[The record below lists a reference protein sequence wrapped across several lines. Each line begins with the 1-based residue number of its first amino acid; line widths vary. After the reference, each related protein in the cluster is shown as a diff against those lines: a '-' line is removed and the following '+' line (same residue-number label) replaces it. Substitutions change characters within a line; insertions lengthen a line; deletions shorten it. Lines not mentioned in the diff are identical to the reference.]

1 MLDLTSSLFLGL
13 HHAAGGPGGWPSLT
27 TGRAAA
33 LDEPAAARRVAARVA
48 ARLGAPAGVV
58 HRSALHAL
66 VDVVDV
72 LAPSAVLVDVAA
84 YPLVRL
90 AAGATAPVVRTFGHH
105 DVDDVARLLAG
116 EPAGRGTGR
125 GARTGRRPVVVTDG
139 WCAACNRPAPLAALE
154 RVVRAA
160 GGTLVVDDTQ
170 AFGVLGPGGS
180 GTWRWAGGRPVGAVQ
195 VVSLAKGLGAPLTV
209 TTGPRD
215 VVARLAVH
223 GTRWH
228 ASPPTAA
235 DLRAADRATDPAS
248 GPALARR
255 RRRLWWL
262 VRALRAGLRRRG
274 LAVVG
279 RPFPVVHVRVPDP
292 AQVARALRGR
302 GVRALVLAPACLP
315 EPVLTFV
322 VTAEHAPADV
332 EHALAAVRDA
342 VRGTERVPPATG
354 VPR

>member
-13 HHAAGGPGGWPSLT
+13 HHPAGGPGGWASLT

-58 HRSALHAL
+58 HRSVLHAL
-66 VDVVDV
+66 VDVVDL
-72 LAPSAVLVDVAA
+72 LAPSVVLVDAAA

-105 DVDDVARLLAG
+105 DVDDVVRLLAG
-116 EPAGRGTGR
+116 ERAGRGW
-125 GARTGRRPVVVTDG
+125 GARSGRPVVVTDG

-235 DLRAADRATDPAS
+235 DLRAADRATDPAG

-262 VRALRAGLRRRG
+262 VRALRAGLRRWG

-279 RPFPVVHVRVPDP
+279 RPFPVVHACVPDP
-292 AQVARALRGR
+292 ARAARVLRGR
-302 GVRALVLAPACLP
+302 GVRTLVLAPACLP
-315 EPVLTFV
+315 QPVLTFV

-332 EHALAAVRDA
+332 EHVLAAL
-342 VRGTERVPPATG
+342 RGA
-354 VPR
+354 VPRTGHAPTAVAR

>member
-13 HHAAGGPGGWPSLT
+13 HHPSGRPGGWASLT

-33 LDEPAAARRVAARVA
+33 LGEPAVARRVAARVA

-72 LAPSAVLVDVAA
+72 LAPSAVLVDAGA

-90 AAGATAPVVRTFGHH
+90 AAGAGAPVVRTFGHH
-105 DVDDVARLLAG
+105 DVGDLRRVLAG
-116 EPAGRGTGR
+116 AG
-125 GARTGRRPVVVTDG
+125 ARPVVVTDG
-139 WCAACNRPAPLAALE
+139 WCAACNRPAPLTALE
-154 RVVRAA
+154 RVTRAA

-170 AFGVLGPGGS
+170 AFGVLGPGGA
-180 GTWRWAGGRPVGAVQ
+180 GTWRWSGGRPAGAVQ

-209 TTGPRD
+209 TAGPPG
-215 VVARLAVH
+215 VVARLAEH

-235 DLRAADRATDPAS
+235 DLRAADAATDPGARA
-248 GPALARR
+248 GLARR
-255 RRRLWWL
+255 RGRLWWL
-262 VRALRAGLRRRG
+262 VRALRTGLRRLG

-279 RPFPVVHVRVPDP
+279 LPFPVIHAHRPGLDPTRAARV
-292 AQVARALRGR
+292 LRGR

-315 EPVLTFV
+315 GPVLTFV
-322 VTAEHAPADV
+322 VTADHAPADV
-332 EHALAAVRDA
+332 EQVLAGVRA
-342 VRGTERVPPATG
+342 AIAG

>member
-13 HHAAGGPGGWPSLT
+13 HHPAGDRAGWTSLT

-33 LDEPAAARRVAARVA
+33 LDEPVAARRVAARVA
-48 ARLGAPAGVV
+48 ARLGAPAGIV

-72 LAPSAVLVDVAA
+72 LAPSAVLVDAGA

-90 AAGATAPVVRTFGHH
+90 AAGATAPVVRAFGHH

-116 EPAGRGTGR
+116 EGAGHGR

-235 DLRAADRATDPAS
+235 DLRAADRATDPAG
-248 GPALARR
+248 GPVLARR

-262 VRALRAGLRRRG
+262 VRALRAGLRRLG

-279 RPFPVVHVRVPDP
+279 RPFPVVHARVPDP
-292 AQVARALRGR
+292 ARVARVLRGR

-315 EPVLTFV
+315 GPVLTFV

-332 EHALAAVRDA
+332 EHVLAALRGA
-342 VRGTERVPPATG
+342 VPGTGLPTVPTA

>member
-1 MLDLTSSLFLGL
+1 MLDLTSSLFLGV
-13 HHAAGGPGGWPSLT
+13 HHPAGRSGGWSSLT

-33 LDEPAAARRVAARVA
+33 LGEPAVARRVAARVA

-72 LAPSAVLVDVAA
+72 LAPSAVIVDAGA

-90 AAGATAPVVRTFGHH
+90 AAGASAPVVRTFAHH
-105 DVDDVARLLAG
+105 DVDDLVRALAG
-116 EPAGRGTGR
+116 AGP
-125 GARTGRRPVVVTDG
+125 RPVVVTDG
-139 WCAACNRPAPLAALE
+139 WCAACNRPAPLTALE
-154 RVVRAA
+154 RVARAA

-170 AFGVLGPGGS
+170 AFGVLGPGGA
-180 GTWRWAGGRPVGAVQ
+180 GTWRWSGGRPVGAVQ
-195 VVSLAKGLGAPLTV
+195 VVSLAKGLGAPLAV
-209 TTGPRD
+209 TAGPRD

-235 DLRAADRATDPAS
+235 DLRAADDATAPAAQRALE
-248 GPALARR
+248 GR

-262 VRALRAGLRRRG
+262 VGALRAGLLRLG
-274 LAVVG
+274 LGIVG
-279 RPFPVVHVRVPDP
+279 RPFPVVHARGPDP
-292 AQVARALRGR
+292 ARAARVLRGR

-315 EPVLTFV
+315 APVLTFV
-322 VTAEHAPADV
+322 VTAEHTPADV
-332 EHALAAVRDA
+332 RRVLAAVRVA
-342 VRGTERVPPATG
+342 ATSPTGPRPG
-354 VPR
+354 VPRWPGVPR